1 MKNSPS
7 YAIMDIYLSEGKVKA
22 MITIV
27 ANFSVKPD
35 CVDKFIK
42 LAADCTRST
51 RKENGNL
58 SYKVSQARDDAAKFT
73 FIEEWLNDVAIE
85 KHNSAIHF
93 KTFMDLIVPLIDG
106 EPSINQ
112 IIRVPAIR

>member
-1 MKNSPS
+1 M
-7 YAIMDIYLSEGKVKA
+7 EGKVTE

-27 ANFSVKPD
+27 ANFNVKPD

-42 LAADCTRST
+42 LAAECTRST

-58 SYKVSQARDDAAKFT
+58 SYKVFQARSDSSKFT

-85 KHNSAIHF
+85 KHNNAPHF
-93 KTFMDLIVPLIDG
+93 KTFIDLIAPLTEG
-106 EPSINQ
+106 EPSIEQ
-112 IIRVPAIR
+112 IMRVPAIR

>member
-1 MKNSPS
+1 MHIGDWVLKNSPS
-7 YAIMDIYLSEGKVKA
+7 YAIMDIYLREGKVKA

-58 SYKVSQARDDAAKFT
+58 SPSLPLVMK
-73 FIEEWLNDVAIE
+73 I
-85 KHNSAIHF
+85 KHKN
-93 KTFMDLIVPLIDG
+93 L
-106 EPSINQ
+106 
-112 IIRVPAIR
+112 

>member
-1 MKNSPS
+1 
-7 YAIMDIYLSEGKVKA
+7 

-27 ANFSVKPD
+27 ANFDVKSD

-42 LAADCTRST
+42 LAGDCTRST

-58 SYKVSQARDDAAKFT
+58 SYKVFQSRDDETKFT

-85 KHNSAIHF
+85 KHNEAPHF
-93 KTFMDLIVPLIDG
+93 KMFIDLIAPLTNG
-106 EPSINQ
+106 EPSIEQ
-112 IIRVPAIR
+112 IMRVPGIR